1 VTTVAVHPTGSLIA
15 LLVLLSVISTLW
27 WMLHPPS
34 TRADDEARRAE
45 RALSQMVGSVIV
57 IFADD
62 IHSEHM
68 MVLASRL
75 AHREHSELLAVY
87 IIEVPLVLPD
97 TALTPEMDR
106 EALQVL
112 ATAEAIA
119 RKQGTNVRTEIVHA
133 RRVSTAALDLA
144 KREGALL
151 LILGSYREG
160 RYSGAPLGHAIE
172 EIAARAKCD
181 VLIGVPGQHGTLLN
195 EQPAE
200 ETANQT

>member
-1 VTTVAVHPTGSLIA
+1 VTVAVHPTGSLIA
-15 LLVLLSVISTLW
+15 LAVLLSVISTLW

-45 RALSQMVGSVIV
+45 AALSQMVGSIIV

-97 TALTPEMDR
+97 TALTPEQDR

-160 RYSGAPLGHAIE
+160 RYTGAPLGHAIE

-200 ETANQT
+200 VPASRS

>member
-1 VTTVAVHPTGSLIA
+1 MTVAVHPTGSLIA
-15 LLVLLSVISTLW
+15 LAVLLSVISTLW

-34 TRADDEARRAE
+34 TKADDEARRAE
-45 RALSQMVGSVIV
+45 AALSQMVGSVIV

-75 AHREHSELLAVY
+75 ARREHSELLAVY

-97 TALTPEMDR
+97 TALTPEQDR

-133 RRVSTAALDLA
+133 RRVSSAALDLA

-160 RYSGAPLGHAIE
+160 RYTGAPLGHAIE

-181 VLIGVPGQHGTLLN
+181 VLIGVPGQHGTLLT
-195 EQPAE
+195 EQPE
-200 ETANQT
+200 EAPASRT

>member
-1 VTTVAVHPTGSLIA
+1 
-15 LLVLLSVISTLW
+15 
-27 WMLHPPS
+27 
-34 TRADDEARRAE
+34 
-45 RALSQMVGSVIV
+45 MVGSVIV
-57 IFADD
+57 VFADD

-75 AHREHSELLAVY
+75 ARREHSELFAVY

-97 TALTPEMDR
+97 TALTPEQDR

-133 RRVSTAALDLA
+133 RRVSSAALELA

-151 LILGSYREG
+151 LIMGSYREG
-160 RYSGAPLGHAIE
+160 RYTGAPLGHAIE

-195 EQPAE
+195 EPAAE
-200 ETANQT
+200 IPASRA